1 MKYEFQSVGKWYLG
15 IYIAAVVLSAV
26 LGFWLQA
33 LALRTQA
40 GNTEPGGGEM
50 VLLGTSFM
58 TFGILIAALF
68 LSTFVLVINRFR
80 KMFMA
85 DKVISL

>member
-1 MKYEFQSVGKWYLG
+1 MVFGNLYCGSSPISSTW
-15 IYIAAVVLSAV
+15 
-26 LGFWLQA
+26 FWLQA
-33 LALRTQA
+33 LTLRAQA

-58 TFGILIAALF
+58 TFGVLIAALF

>member
-1 MKYEFQSVGKWYLG
+1 MFKKLLKYEFQSVGKWYLG

-40 GNTEPGGGEM
+40 GNM
-50 VLLGTSFM
+50 
-58 TFGILIAALF
+58 
-68 LSTFVLVINRFR
+68 
-80 KMFMA
+80 
-85 DKVISL
+85 